1 MRSEK
6 HSRRRGLRRAGSA
19 GPAPLW
25 GEIAVRIAAAMTRED
40 FSRGDLAALRRM
52 DPDAPDAAVFW
63 RLLALH
69 ELSGSPAVESKWA
82 LILHGVALMTNTSEN
97 RSAHSGTMR
106 VGRALFLG
114 GEESRDSPFFSE
126 QRLNRLLTARGPMM
140 RTLLARMFRMMGT
153 RPAVRLA
160 GDGEAHPL
168 RRIQRRPGGRCTPPN
183 RSQLLRSGTTIGTDR
198 FTVNSNQGKGN
209 DYPKISSDPHA
220 ALLSGSPIEP

>member
-1 MRSEK
+1 MKSIPE
-6 HSRRRGLRRAGSA
+6 AGASVA
-19 GPAPLW
+19 QAQQGPAPLL
-25 GEIAVRIAAAMTRED
+25 GGRLQRASPPPSARED
-40 FSRGDLAALRRM
+40 FPRGDLAALRRM

-69 ELSGSPAVESKWA
+69 DLSGNPVVESKWA
-82 LILHGVALMTNTSEN
+82 LILHGMALMTNTSEH

-153 RPAVRLA
+153 SQPFDWG

-183 RSQLLRSGTTIGTDR
+183 RPQLLRSGTTIGTDK
-198 FTVNSNQGKGN
+198 FTVNRNQGRGN
-209 DYPKISSDPHA
+209 DYPKIPPDPHA
-220 ALLSGSPIEP
+220 ALLSGSPSEP